1 MIGIDSAGLVESEK
15 RGRWVYYHPVPQ
27 RLNIL
32 SRAISTQH

>member
-15 RGRWVYYHPVPQ
+15 RGRWVYYQPVPQ